1 MFKHAGVPVDFDV
14 HYLSEVSYGQSESVE
29 EVVAAV
35 RKTGICLKG
44 HFSVPGMVSHFSVY
58 HFNRHWTRHVIGYL
72 YYVNRAFEVR
82 GAGVNVDAV

>member
-14 HYLSEVSYGQSESVE
+14 HYLSEISFGQSESLE

-44 HFSVPGMVSHFSVY
+44 HFSVPGMDTH
-58 HFNRHWTRHVIGYL
+58 
-72 YYVNRAFEVR
+72 
-82 GAGVNVDAV
+82 